1 MQSRVLFALFTND
14 RNGSVLLFFRGAVQH
29 GTCFTVSP
37 RTAVVRMTT
46 DEFCNATNRGE
57 LINRC
62 QALNQSFSR
71 PFLIVECANGGTG
84 VGKAGNSPKLKDC
97 AVTEEC
103 ESVSLARYGHKL
115 IFFCF
120 LFYPSEPVR
129 PKPDDRECNRRSIKG
144 PPFFICPS

>member
-1 MQSRVLFALFTND
+1 MLYSRVLFALFINNL
-14 RNGSVLLFFRGAVQH
+14 NGAVLLFSRGAVQH

-103 ESVSLARYGHKL
+103 ESVCLARHGHKH
-115 IFFCF
+115 IF
-120 LFYPSEPVR
+120 S
-129 PKPDDRECNRRSIKG
+129 D
-144 PPFFICPS
+144 FICK

>member
-1 MQSRVLFALFTND
+1 MESFSEAGSCKAGFYLLYLLTIVMALFCF
-14 RNGSVLLFFRGAVQH
+14 FFRGAVQH

-37 RTAVVRMTT
+37 RTAIVRMTT

-115 IFFCF
+115 IFSVFF
-120 LFYPSEPVR
+120 SIQG
-129 PKPDDRECNRRSIKG
+129 NR
-144 PPFFICPS
+144 